1 MNFIEKIDRWD
12 KFINRIHFQFRLDM
26 CVFDALTFL
35 DGSLYVV
42 ISCLNDIKLE
52 NAMYVD
58 SNS

>member
-52 NAMYVD
+52 NAM
-58 SNS
+58 